1 MTSNPIDETCST
13 RLRRPARQVTLA
25 VVLAALTAG
34 AGALEAETG
43 PVELR
48 GKEALSHP
56 AAKAVL
62 AAAERLAAG
71 KLDEVKRQSV
81 KDVRDEWAGLPAA
94 EREEEAARA
103 RERAPDPR
111 TFVAEIERDGILT
124 LYGESG
130 TLRVESPDGEV
141 RAMAFFSRE
150 AGKWKVTGG
159 PLTFAPEPVET
170 APPLEGAAILDHEI
184 GKLVLEYAKRLEAG
198 KMEAVV
204 ELLSGAARAARS
216 AATPTERKES
226 DAYRRRTTP
235 PAKQLAAGIRDGGT
249 LSFFGEKA
257 QLSLVTAE
265 TVKNADGS
273 VTSTTS
279 STSVGF
285 ELENGAWRV
294 AP

>member
-1 MTSNPIDETCST
+1 MKSHTIDGTPSAGPGQ
-13 RLRRPARQVTLA
+13 RYARRAAALLA
-25 VVLAALTAG
+25 LAALSAG
-34 AGALEAETG
+34 ARAQEG
-43 PVELR
+43 PTELR
-48 GKEALSHP
+48 GKAALAHP

-62 AAAERLAAG
+62 SAAERLAEG
-71 KLDEVKRQSV
+71 QLDEVKRQSV
-81 KDVRDEWAGLPAA
+81 KDVRDEWAALPAA
-94 EREEEAARA
+94 EQQEEAAAA

-111 TFVAEIERDGILT
+111 TFAAEIERDGVLT
-124 LYGESG
+124 LYGETG
-130 TLRVESPDGEV
+130 TLRVESSDGEV
-141 RAMAFFSRE
+141 RAMAFFSLE

-159 PLTFAPEPVET
+159 PMTFAPEPVET

-216 AATPTERKES
+216 AATPAERKES
-226 DAYRRRTTP
+226 DAYRRGSTP
-235 PAKQLAAGIRDGGT
+235 PAKQLAAGIREGGT
-249 LSFFGEKA
+249 LYFFGDKA

-279 STSVGF
+279 STSFGF
-285 ELENGAWRV
+285 EVENGAWRV